1 MTLKSQRL
9 NKILFFVCHT
19 PVCVCGGGGES
30 GSSGIRSRGDAGSFP
45 PVAPPSSRSSELS
58 PFGRQTK
65 KKDAHTQERFW
76 GKRTVL
82 KAACVSD
89 FCPPAIAWVTWP
101 RDCEG
106 DQAYSSRMPKRWTN
120 THSLDY
126 PFDYLTH
133 TCEVGTTINPTLKAR
148 THSAV
153 AQFRSMCYT
162 NEESWQVICFKQK
175 GPTCI

>member
-19 PVCVCGGGGES
+19 PVCVCVGGGES

-120 THSLDY
+120 TQSRLSLWLSDTHLWGRYYYQPHPKGTKHS
-126 PFDYLTH
+126 FSS
-133 TCEVGTTINPTLKAR
+133 GTVQIYVL
-148 THSAV
+148 
-153 AQFRSMCYT
+153 Y
-162 NEESWQVICFKQK
+162 
-175 GPTCI
+175 